1 MPGLNREVDRLQAL
15 AAQRGDLITSR
26 DKEIKDAKREIV
38 DLTEQLGLLKK
49 QLQQAEQNSGANTKD
64 LQNELEKALAALAA
78 EKIANDLLNEEQDS
92 TRKRLERLMKDLALA
107 KSSAGSS
114 SSELE
119 KLKMQVHSLER
130 DNSHLHESI
139 DEYVAMLKARDV
151 EARESRL
158 KIEQLLAQLK
168 SQLSSA
174 EKTYTPAAMDDSS
187 GVSSGRYELHLTLI
201 HI

>member
-15 AAQRGDLITSR
+15 AAERGDLITSR

-139 DEYVAMLKARDV
+139 DEYVTMLKARDV

-174 EKTYTPAAMDDSS
+174 EKTYTPAAVDDSS
-187 GVSSGRYELHLTLI
+187 GVSSGRYELHERLM
-201 HI
+201 